1 MPREKEGRFWGEAG
15 AVYLCSGSNQVKV
28 WGTVQWVLVGGL
40 LWLGVISEEMDLPG
54 KWSQVCGQ
62 ELDGQGATYHG

>member
-1 MPREKEGRFWGEAG
+1 M
-15 AVYLCSGSNQVKV
+15 KV

-54 KWSQVCGQ
+54 KWSQVCG
-62 ELDGQGATYHG
+62 